1 MDSAAAIPAEPPKH
15 IRVIPFAVAVPPELL
30 GPRALDVSGV
40 VGTLTLLGDK
50 SVMVWF
56 GLGQVQAKDESN
68 TAETAVVGKGMFSC
82 SMCFIVQF

>member
-1 MDSAAAIPAEPPKH
+1 MDSSSLPIEPQKN
-15 IRVIPFAVAVPPELL
+15 IRVIPFAVALPPEVL

-56 GLGQVQAKDESN
+56 GLGQVQAKEESN
-68 TAETAVVGKGMFSC
+68 TSETAVVGNGMFTLHDC
-82 SMCFIVQF
+82 VFD